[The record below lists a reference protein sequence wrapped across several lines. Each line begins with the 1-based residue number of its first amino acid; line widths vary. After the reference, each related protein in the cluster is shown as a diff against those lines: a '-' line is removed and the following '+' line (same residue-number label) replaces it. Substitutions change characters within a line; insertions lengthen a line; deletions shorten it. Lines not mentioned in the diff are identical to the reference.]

1 MALSYKPHLPVFCVR
16 RRRKTIKMQMQR
28 DPVGLW
34 KAMPFSDCTIAFFV
48 VQGAMSFF
56 FSLLLFY
63 QEEKMDFKALRA
75 RFQDEELLLKQP
87 RIKPALPEKPK
98 VVPPPP
104 PQSPTHYLP
113 AGARPSLLTSINQTL
128 ERKTVV
134 TPRVVFKEEKE
145 ESKKPLLPTK
155 KDKSEGKLK
164 KGKDKLTKGSKE
176 KLDEEPKQKNDKDKK
191 GSTAD
196 LVATTPPPKS
206 TTGKKG
212 FLGFRKTKRD
222 SALVQADSILDAP
235 TSDDPGQAPLIPV
248 PPDGGDTK
256 PEQETSP
263 PRALLP
269 IMPPIPDA
277 ASPVEIAPPSSI
289 PDCPAFTP
297 PPAFIPDN
305 PTLVAPTP
313 VSETALPEETPS
325 LPVFI
330 PPWQSETP
338 PSPPSTLSTP
348 PPSPNVSS
356 PPTVGFSSSPASPE
370 PAAEAVSIDGVE
382 VPPPVL
388 DPPSIQSSPK
398 VTRPISALS
407 ALERAEDMS
416 PGKRTPPCDL
426 RIVTALE
433 KARRKTTR

>member
-1 MALSYKPHLPVFCVR
+1 
-16 RRRKTIKMQMQR
+16 
-28 DPVGLW
+28 
-34 KAMPFSDCTIAFFV
+34 
-48 VQGAMSFF
+48 
-56 FSLLLFY
+56 
-63 QEEKMDFKALRA
+63 MDFKALRA
-75 RFQDEELLLKQP
+75 RFQDEELLMKQP

-128 ERKTVV
+128 ESKTAIA
-134 TPRVVFKEEKE
+134 PRVVFKEEKE
-145 ESKKPLLPTK
+145 ESKKPLLQPT

-164 KGKDKLTKGSKE
+164 KGKDKPTKGSKE
-176 KLDEEPKQKNDKDKK
+176 KLDEDPKQKNGKDKK
-191 GSTAD
+191 GSTTE
-196 LVATTPPPKS
+196 LVVAMPPPKA

-212 FLGFRKTKRD
+212 FLGFRKTKSN
-222 SALVQADSILDAP
+222 SALVQADPILDAP
-235 TSDDPGQAPLIPV
+235 TSDNPGQAPLIPV
-248 PPDGGDTK
+248 PTDSGYTK

-263 PRALLP
+263 PRVLLP
-269 IMPPIPDA
+269 IMPTIPDA
-277 ASPVEIAPPSSI
+277 ASPVEIAPPCSI

-305 PTLVAPTP
+305 PTPVAPTP

-330 PPWQSETP
+330 PPWQSETT
-338 PSPPSTLSTP
+338 PSPPSTLFTP
-348 PPSPNVSS
+348 PPSPNVSG
-356 PPTVGFSSSPASPE
+356 PPTAGFTLSAAPSE
-370 PAAEAVSIDGVE
+370 PAVKAVSIDEVE

-398 VTRPISALS
+398 AARPISALS

-416 PGKRTPPCDL
+416 PGKRTSPCDL
-426 RIVTALE
+426 RIVSALE
-433 KARRKTTR
+433 KARKKTTR